1 MAVLAKIQPKVRKY
15 LRKLADETYTP
26 RACIIKLFMTVINY
40 IT

>member
-1 MAVLAKIQPKVRKY
+1 MAELAKIQPKLRKY

-26 RACIIKLFMTVINY
+26 GSCIIKLFMAVINY